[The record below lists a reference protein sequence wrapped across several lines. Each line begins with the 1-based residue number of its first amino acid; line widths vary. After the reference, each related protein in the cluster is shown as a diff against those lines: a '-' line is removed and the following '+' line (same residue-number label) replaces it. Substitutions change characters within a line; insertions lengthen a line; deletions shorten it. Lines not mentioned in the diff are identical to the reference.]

1 MKNINLKYYLFLDES
16 GDHGLK
22 TIDKSFPIFL
32 LCGILIS
39 EENYKLIK
47 NEINQIKI
55 DFWNNKNIVFHS
67 RDIRK
72 CNNEFQILFDLTIK
86 ENFYK
91 AINNLVEKPLYNIIA
106 ASINKTA
113 FIKKYGRLENDVYE
127 ISLSFILE
135 RTVFCLD
142 NLGDCDELEII
153 IERRGKKEDTK
164 LAKHILKITQIG
176 TYYVNSERIQN
187 YGFKAKF
194 SWKNENINGLQLSDL
209 IAYPIARSILNP
221 KGVNLSFDKFK
232 HNFYKKNGI
241 TYGLKKF
248 P

>member
-1 MKNINLKYYLFLDES
+1 MKYYLFLDES

-22 TIDKSFPIFL
+22 KIDKSFPIFL

-39 EENYKLIK
+39 EENYKLIR
-47 NEINQIKI
+47 NEINRIKI
-55 DFWNNKNIVFHS
+55 EFWNNKNVIFHS

-72 CNNEFQILFDLTIK
+72 CNNEFQILFDLGIK
-86 ENFYK
+86 EKFYES
-91 AINNLVEKPLYNIIA
+91 INVLVEKQQYNIIA
-106 ASINKTA
+106 ASINKTE

-142 NLGDCDELEII
+142 KLGNCNDLEII

-164 LAKHILKITQIG
+164 LNEHIQKVKQIG
-176 TYYVNSERIQN
+176 TYYVDSERIQN

-209 IAYPIARSILNP
+209 IAYPIARKILNP
-221 KGVNLSFDKFK
+221 QGVNLSFDKFK
-232 HNFYKKNGI
+232 HNFYTKNGRV
-241 TYGLKKF
+241 YGLKKF

>member
-1 MKNINLKYYLFLDES
+1 LKYYLFLDES

-32 LCGILIS
+32 LCGILVS
-39 EENYKLIK
+39 EENYKLIRDEI
-47 NEINQIKI
+47 NEIKTK
-55 DFWNNKNIVFHS
+55 FWNNKNLIFHS

-72 CNNEFQILFDLTIK
+72 CNNEFKILFDTGIK
-86 ENFYK
+86 NKFYDS
-91 AINNLVEKPLYNIIA
+91 INDLVERRQYNIIA
-106 ASINKTA
+106 ASINKTK
-113 FIKKYGRLENDVYE
+113 FIKKYGRLEDDVYE

-135 RTVFCLD
+135 RTIFCLD
-142 NLGDCDELEII
+142 NIGNCSELEII

-164 LAKHILKITQIG
+164 LGKHIQKVRQIG
-176 TYYVNSERIQN
+176 TYYVTAERIQN

-209 IAYPIARSILNP
+209 IAYPIARKILNP
-221 KGVNLSFDKFK
+221 QGVNLSYDKFK
-232 HNFYKKNGI
+232 HNFYKKNNNI
-241 TYGLKKF
+241 YGLKKF

>member
-1 MKNINLKYYLFLDES
+1 MKYYLFLDES

-39 EENYKLIK
+39 EENYKLIRD
-47 NEINQIKI
+47 EINKIKTE
-55 DFWNNKNIVFHS
+55 FWNNKNVIFHS

-72 CNNEFQILFDLTIK
+72 CNNEFQILFDLDIK
-86 ENFYK
+86 KKFYDS
-91 AINNLVEKPLYNIIA
+91 INDLVEKQQYNIIA
-106 ASINKTA
+106 ASINKTE

-142 NLGDCDELEII
+142 KLGNCNELEVI

-164 LAKHILKITQIG
+164 LGEHIQKVRQIG
-176 TYYVNSERIQN
+176 TYYVDAERIQN

-209 IAYPIARSILNP
+209 IAYPIARKILNP
-221 KGVNLSFDKFK
+221 QGVNLSFDKFK
-232 HNFYKKNGI
+232 HNFYTKNGKV
-241 TYGLKKF
+241 YGLKKF

>member
-1 MKNINLKYYLFLDES
+1 MKYYLFLDES

-22 TIDKSFPIFL
+22 TIDNSFPIFL

-39 EENYKLIK
+39 EKNYELIK
-47 NEINQIKI
+47 TEINQIKTK
-55 DFWNNKNIVFHS
+55 FWNNKNIIFHS

-72 CNNEFQILFDLTIK
+72 CNNEFQILFDLDTKIK
-86 ENFYK
+86 FYE
-91 AINNLVEKPLYNIIA
+91 AINSLVEKPLYKIIA
-106 ASINKTA
+106 SSINKTE
-113 FIKKYGRLENDVYE
+113 FIKKYGKLENDVYE

-142 NLGDCDELEII
+142 NIGNCNNLEII

-164 LAKHILKITQIG
+164 LGEHIHKVRQIG

-187 YGFKAKF
+187 YGFKSKF

-221 KGVNLSFDKFK
+221 QGVNLSFDKFK
-232 HNFYKKNGI
+232 HNFYKKNGQV
-241 TYGLKKF
+241 YGLKKF

>member
-1 MKNINLKYYLFLDES
+1 MKYYLFLDES

-39 EENYKLIK
+39 EENYRLIRAD
-47 NEINQIKI
+47 INQIKI
-55 DFWNNKNIVFHS
+55 EFWNNKNVIFHS

-72 CNNEFQILFDLTIK
+72 CNNEFQILFDLDIK
-86 ENFYK
+86 KKFYNS
-91 AINNLVEKPLYNIIA
+91 INSLVEKPLYHIIA
-106 ASINKTA
+106 AAINKTE
-113 FIKKYGRLENDVYE
+113 FIKKYGKLENDVYE

-142 NLGDCDELEII
+142 NLGNCNELEII

-164 LAKHILKITQIG
+164 LGEHIQKVRQIG
-176 TYYVNSERIQN
+176 TYYVDAERIQN
-187 YGFKAKF
+187 YGFKPKF

-209 IAYPIARSILNP
+209 IAYPIARKILNP
-221 KGVNLSFDKFK
+221 QGVNLSFDKLK
-232 HNFYKKNGI
+232 HNIYTKNGKV
-241 TYGLKKF
+241 YGLKKF

>member
-1 MKNINLKYYLFLDES
+1 LKYYLFLDES

-32 LCGILIS
+32 LCGILVS
-39 EENYKLIK
+39 EENYKLIRDQI
-47 NEINQIKI
+47 NEIKTK
-55 DFWNNKNIVFHS
+55 FWNNKNLIFHS

-72 CNNEFQILFDLTIK
+72 CNNEFKILFDTGIK
-86 ENFYK
+86 NKFYDS
-91 AINNLVEKPLYNIIA
+91 INDLVERRQYNIIA
-106 ASINKTA
+106 ASINKTK
-113 FIKKYGRLENDVYE
+113 FIKKYGRLEDDVYE

-135 RTVFCLD
+135 RTIFCLD
-142 NLGDCDELEII
+142 NIGNCSELEII

-164 LAKHILKITQIG
+164 LGKHIQKVRQIG
-176 TYYVNSERIQN
+176 TYYVTAERIQN

-209 IAYPIARSILNP
+209 IAYPIARKILNP
-221 KGVNLSFDKFK
+221 QGVNLSYDKFK
-232 HNFYKKNGI
+232 HNFYKKNNNI
-241 TYGLKKF
+241 YGLKKF